1 MEGVLKGLQGKTLTK
16 KGLFDFLADIDLE
29 ALYGKKENISQSVS
43 PTVIKESLTKP
54 VVIND
59 KKEPEEF
66 KCQACAKS
74 FTVKG
79 SLKRHLQNSNACIN
93 WNNLPEKVDGA
104 KLTSGLHNIV
114 YEILER
120 AIGNGEELECK
131 HCKTKFTTKGNHHKH
146 FNSST
151 VCNRL
156 AFQEFKTLFNS
167 L

>member
-29 ALYGKKENISQSVS
+29 ALSGKKENISQAAV
-43 PTVIKESLTKP
+43 PVIIKESLSKP
-54 VVIND
+54 VVE
-59 KKEPEEF
+59 KEPEEF

-93 WNNLPEKVDGA
+93 WNNLPEKFDGA
-104 KLTSGLHNIV
+104 KLTTGLHNIV
-114 YEILER
+114 YDILER
-120 AIGNGEELECK
+120 AISNGDELECK

-146 FNSST
+146 FNTST

-156 AFQEFKTLFNS
+156 AFQEFKKIFNNF
-167 L
+167 